1 MCPLL
6 LIIVLFKIIAQIYLD
21 TNRQVAEPYHEEYK
35 SVAVMF
41 ASVVDYE
48 FYESDVDEFNM
59 RDVSIIRLMNE
70 IIGEF
75 DKVRSCIHECICL
88 FRICIQFCS
97 F

>member
-75 DKVRSCIHECICL
+75 DKVRSCIHECDFL
-88 FRICIQFCS
+88 FI
-97 F
+97 